1 MLRETGENN
10 PIWRDKNSDSETPQS
25 VLRLQTKGKNPM
37 LKINHSTGAAAPA
50 ATKVAP
56 SAKDKLDQAIESKL
70 GTALPK
76 AVDKAMETQFAAA
89 LKTDATRDF
98 IRAAF
103 QEDIDAAQKASIKKL
118 TKALKGK
125 AFKSEGEFKAAV
137 VDAVMGMDP
146 EKEIEELATKLQPYV
161 ISGVEERIRRLDQAV
176 VDVHEDGKRRERM
189 LVDSIRSTVVEHEQ
203 EHADLLVAERGKN
216 AFEEFGNELNVW
228 VGRNAFSAAR
238 VIPVGAVAFVG
249 WEVLRST
256 LLSDQAWAS
265 HWATRAA
272 VPVAAI
278 LLVEGICWL
287 MRPSKK
293 DDDK

>member
-10 PIWRDKNSDSETPQS
+10 LIWGDKNSDSETPQS
-25 VLRLQTKGKNPM
+25 ALRLQTKGKNPM
-37 LKINHSTGAAAPA
+37 LKINHSTGTAAPDA
-50 ATKVAP
+50 KTTP
-56 SAKDKLDQAIESKL
+56 TPKDKLDLAIESKL
-70 GTALPK
+70 STALPK
-76 AVDKAMETQFAAA
+76 AVDLAVETQFAAA
-89 LKTDATRDF
+89 LRSDETAAF

-103 QEDIDAAQKASIKKL
+103 QTDIDAAQKASIKKL
-118 TKALKGK
+118 TKALKGR
-125 AFKSEGEFKAAV
+125 AFRSESEFKAAV
-137 VDAVMGMDP
+137 VAAVMGMDP
-146 EKEIEELATKLQPYV
+146 EKEIEELAEKLQPYV
-161 ISGVEERIRRLDQAV
+161 ISGVEERIRRLDRAI
-176 VDVHEDGKRRERM
+176 VDVEENGARRERM
-189 LVDSIRSTVVEHEQ
+189 LVDSIRSTVSEHEQ

-272 VPVAAI
+272 VPLAAI
-278 LLVEGICWL
+278 LVVEGICWL